1 MQRGQGSAPEER
13 PPPPIGPGSRRAY
26 AAPAVRV
33 LGDIRDVTMG
43 PTPGI
48 GESGGALV
56 FKP

>member
-1 MQRGQGSAPEER
+1 MQRGHRSPPAER
-13 PPPPIGPGSRRAY
+13 RPQPKSRQSRRAY
-26 AAPAVRV
+26 SAPAVRV

-48 GESGGALV
+48 GESGGAFV